1 LNADQLLEMNQT
13 QVQDGEGGQQDQMA
27 EPTEV
32 PPKETDL
39 FPSDTLLT
47 FIAFGLWQLRQQFNA
62 GL

>member
-1 LNADQLLEMNQT
+1 
-13 QVQDGEGGQQDQMA
+13 VQDGEGGQQDQMA